1 MTHGSRGRDG
11 ARRRLFDDYHVE
23 ATAFLHEI
31 VGAANCLREARAFDG
46 SPALSH
52 GRQWQLLHAIE
63 RCGGAPTF
71 SDLARAL
78 GVSRQAARG
87 FALAAEKA
95 GVIELFPAPEDR
107 RAFQVALTPAGRRM
121 LEAQRMPDFA
131 WLFTLLNGL
140 EPAAMRSASHVLRVV
155 RPTAR
160 ALREGPAPRG
170 GPAARP
176 TLGAAPLAG
185 SAARR
190 R

>member
-63 RCGGAPTF
+63 RCGSAPTF

-78 GVSRQAARG
+78 GVSRS
-87 FALAAEKA
+87 
-95 GVIELFPAPEDR
+95 R
-107 RAFQVALTPAGRRM
+107 RKKRASSSCSRRPKTG
-121 LEAQRMPDFA
+121 E
-131 WLFTLLNGL
+131 
-140 EPAAMRSASHVLRVV
+140 RSRLR
-155 RPTAR
+155 
-160 ALREGPAPRG
+160 
-170 GPAARP
+170 
-176 TLGAAPLAG
+176 
-185 SAARR
+185 
-190 R
+190 